1 MIQLLQINKKTY
13 HDMDNLGNHR
23 YQVIFHCVND
33 MFELRQVYPFC
44 RGRRGPDRMVVG
56 FTTISPISAHHH

>member
-1 MIQLLQINKKTY
+1 
-13 HDMDNLGNHR
+13 MDNLGNHR
-23 YQVIFHCVND
+23 YQVVFHCVND

-56 FTTISPISAHHH
+56 FTTISAISAHHH